1 MASRVKTRESANG
14 EIIAYSETAIRNN
27 ISNVE
32 YVKTSL
38 SSLSGCTAGNLI
50 LIHLINALDVKLVS
64 FSLQEFL
71 D

>member
-50 LIHLINALDVKLVS
+50 LIHLID
-64 FSLQEFL
+64 
-71 D
+71 